1 MRLTNLI
8 TNPVE
13 KRRIFTH
20 KLEVF
25 TILHASD
32 MCAKTPDTY
41 SSLVF
46 TVVVLSPKKSFLMM
60 YRTHCKITFL
70 SCRMSGANS

>member
-1 MRLTNLI
+1 MVFL
-8 TNPVE
+8 
-13 KRRIFTH
+13 H
-20 KLEVF
+20 KLEDV

-32 MCAKTPDTY
+32 MCTKTPDTY

-46 TVVVLSPKKSFLMM
+46 AEVVLSPKKSFLMM

-70 SCRMSGANS
+70 SCRMSGAKS